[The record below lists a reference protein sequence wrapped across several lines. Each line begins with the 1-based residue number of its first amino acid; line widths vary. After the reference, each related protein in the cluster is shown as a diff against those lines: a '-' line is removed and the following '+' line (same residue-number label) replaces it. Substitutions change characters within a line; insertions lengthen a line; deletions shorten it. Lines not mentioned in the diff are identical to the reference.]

1 MKNLKSY
8 FIYFKLRII
17 CELQYRSAALAGMTT
32 QFFFGFVYIMIY
44 IAFYNGTSSIT
55 IPEIPIISILAGPS
69 TNVTLSQMTTYL
81 WLHQAFY
88 FTFLIRQRDNELLDM
103 IKTGNI
109 AYELCK
115 PLNLYSLWFIKI
127 MSKKVIGTLL
137 RFWPILIF
145 TFFLPIPYNLA
156 LPDSLEAFILFL
168 LSLILSLIIA
178 NIITLFIHIL
188 TFYTLKDKGSVTLV
202 TTIGEFFTGG
212 VIPIIFMP
220 KWIQIIAYLLPFR
233 YITDLP
239 LRIYN
244 GTLNLN
250 TALINIGIQ
259 LFWIISLIII
269 SYKLMNNAL
278 KKVVIQGG

>member
-32 QFFFGFVYIMIY
+32 QFFFGFVYIMVY
-44 IAFYNGTSSIT
+44 VAFYNKTNSIT

-137 RFWPILIF
+137 RFWPIPKILTLI
-145 TFFLPIPYNLA
+145 LMLI
-156 LPDSLEAFILFL
+156 SSVILFFCIY
-168 LSLILSLIIA
+168 LIGASFCF
-178 NIITLFIHIL
+178 ITTEGIEVRNIL
-188 TFYTLKDKGSVTLV
+188 T
-202 TTIGEFFTGG
+202 EGG
-212 VIPIIFMP
+212 
-220 KWIQIIAYLLPFR
+220 K
-233 YITDLP
+233 
-239 LRIYN
+239 
-244 GTLNLN
+244 
-250 TALINIGIQ
+250 
-259 LFWIISLIII
+259 
-269 SYKLMNNAL
+269 
-278 KKVVIQGG
+278 